1 MEKEKTNRLIV
12 ADSGWAETIPEWI
25 LKEIE
30 AERMING
37 MVNITRKKKV
47 EDWETVGNAEVVAY
61 LYTHSLRASMSTEF
75 TNIYLY
81 LTTKL
86 MKDRKGV
93 DVPDDI
99 KTKKLTQQEESEL
112 KILKQDIARVRGK
125 INHPLFDILNELKKG
140 KIK

>member
-1 MEKEKTNRLIV
+1 MVKHKENRLIV

-37 MVNITRKKKV
+37 MVNIAGNNQI
-47 EDWETVGNAEVVAY
+47 EDWEMVGNAEVVAY
-61 LYTHSLRASMSTEF
+61 LYTHSLRASMSSEF
-75 TNIYLY
+75 TKIYLY

-86 MKDRKGV
+86 MKDKKGV
-93 DVPDDI
+93 DIPSDI
-99 KTKKLTQQEESEL
+99 NTKKLTEQEESVL
-112 KILKQDIARVRGK
+112 KILRQDIARVRGK

-140 KIK
+140 K

>member
-1 MEKEKTNRLIV
+1 MKEQKPNRLIV

-37 MVNITRKKKV
+37 MVNIAGNNL
-47 EDWETVGNAEVVAY
+47 EDWEMVGNAEVVAY
-61 LYTHSLRASMSTEF
+61 LYTHSLRASMSSEF
-75 TNIYLY
+75 TKIYLY

-86 MKDRKGV
+86 MKDKKGV
-93 DVPDDI
+93 DIPSDI
-99 KTKKLTQQEESEL
+99 NTKKLTEQEESVL
-112 KILKQDIARVRGK
+112 KILRQDIARVRGK

-140 KIK
+140 K